1 MRDSPPGPQTRFTV
15 NSEELEQ
22 VSAFK
27 YLGCL
32 LVCDDNGTQAM
43 RGKFNKV
50 CKCSARILHVLRGE
64 NDVLKVC

>member
-1 MRDSPPGPQTRFTV
+1 M
-15 NSEELEQ
+15 
-22 VSAFK
+22 SAFK

-32 LVCDDNGTQAM
+32 LVCDDNGTQAT

-50 CKCSARILHVLRGE
+50 CKCSARILHVLRGA